1 MRGHSHFRDC
11 MVMVLIGLTA
21 CCATALM
28 GCSGSGD
35 SADSTESVAS
45 EVPGE
50 TGSPTAA
57 AAPVVVLS
65 PDDWQP
71 PTPTEA
77 DILADRILREED
89 ENSLLLDPTE
99 RRQLAA
105 EIDSVLSSIRD
116 AYPAFADITVRMP
129 YAFGELLVGLESQ
142 LFDEVA
148 SLLEGQAGPVTLQ
161 TGYAAFDSLNADLEL
176 SVVVDLFP
184 SFHAVTLYFSEYL
197 NVPAAAAAYGRVD
210 GVEYAESNTY
220 VGGGPD
226 PRGQVTRA
234 LVRRGASC
242 RGRLPGR
249 LHCRGIVFLRRR
261 RGRRRDDRQRASPGN
276 TRVHGPRH
284 EPRLVREEF

>member
-1 MRGHSHFRDC
+1 MRGKSHFRDC
-11 MVMVLIGLTA
+11 MVMILIGLTA

-35 SADSTESVAS
+35 SADSTESAAS

-50 TGSPTAA
+50 TGYPTAA
-57 AAPVVVLS
+57 AAPVVVLN

-89 ENSLLLDPTE
+89 DDSLLLDPTE

-129 YAFGELLVGLESQ
+129 YEFGELLVGLEPQ

-197 NVPAAAAAYGRVD
+197 NVPAAAAAFGMVD

-220 VGGGPD
+220 VGDGSDTHAVKSHGRWYVVARHAEGDCPAGCIVEELFFFVVD
-226 PRGQVTRA
+226 GAAVEMIDSEQALEIPEFMA
-234 LVRRGASC
+234 LVMSRGW
-242 RGRLPGR
+242 
-249 LHCRGIVFLRRR
+249 
-261 RGRRRDDRQRASPGN
+261 
-276 TRVHGPRH
+276 
-284 EPRLVREEF
+284 

>member
-1 MRGHSHFRDC
+1 MRGQSHFRDC

-35 SADSTESVAS
+35 SADSTESANP

-77 DILADRILREED
+77 DILADRLLRED
-89 ENSLLLDPTE
+89 DDSLLLDPTE

-129 YAFGELLVGLESQ
+129 YAFGELLVGLEPQ

-197 NVPAAAAAYGRVD
+197 NVPAAAAAYGMVD

-220 VGGGPD
+220 VGDGPD
-226 PRGQVTRA
+226 THAVKSHGRWYVVARHAEGDCPAGCIVEELFFFVVDGAAVEMIDSEQALEIPEFMA
-234 LVRRGASC
+234 LVMNRGW
-242 RGRLPGR
+242 
-249 LHCRGIVFLRRR
+249 
-261 RGRRRDDRQRASPGN
+261 
-276 TRVHGPRH
+276 
-284 EPRLVREEF
+284 

>member
-1 MRGHSHFRDC
+1 

-35 SADSTESVAS
+35 SADSTESADP

-65 PDDWQP
+65 PDDWQS

-89 ENSLLLDPTE
+89 DDSLLLDPTE

-129 YAFGELLVGLESQ
+129 YAFGELLVGLEPQ

-161 TGYAAFDSLNADLEL
+161 TGYTAFDSLNADLEL

-197 NVPAAAAAYGRVD
+197 NVPAAAAAYGMVD

-220 VGGGPD
+220 VGDGPD
-226 PRGQVTRA
+226 THAVKSHGRWYVVARHAEGDCPAGCIAQELFFFVVDGAAVEMLDSEQALEIPEFMA
-234 LVRRGASC
+234 LVMNRGW
-242 RGRLPGR
+242 
-249 LHCRGIVFLRRR
+249 
-261 RGRRRDDRQRASPGN
+261 
-276 TRVHGPRH
+276 
-284 EPRLVREEF
+284 